1 MKNKILSVLAISFV
15 LCTCLLALTA
25 CGHTHDFSILKA
37 DQDGH
42 WYECTCGEKSV
53 IETHN
58 GGTATCTELAVCS
71 VCGESYG
78 ELKEHNHTTLKNN
91 ETAHWYEC
99 VCGDIDG
106 IEAHKGGTA
115 TCTELAKCSVCDESY
130 GELKEHNYAML
141 KNNET
146 EHWYGCVCGEKSNVE
161 NHKDGTA
168 TCTELAVCSV
178 CNEGY
183 GELKEHNY
191 AWLKNNETEHW
202 HECVCGDKKNIQNH
216 IPSAEATET
225 TDQKCTVCNY
235 IITPALGHLHI
246 LHLTKVNAKLQ
257 SCTKEGN
264 IEYYTCDCGKWFTN
278 NTATTEITDKTSV
291 VIEKDEHN
299 HATLKNN
306 ETQHWY
312 ECICGDKSSVEN
324 HKGGTATCTELAV
337 CSVCNESYG
346 ELKEHNYA
354 TLKNNETEHWYECV
368 CGDKSNIENH
378 KGGTATCTELAV
390 CSVCNAEYGTF
401 KEHNYNTLKH
411 SETQH
416 WNECVCGAK
425 DRIENHN
432 GGTATC
438 TELAKCSVCDESYGE
453 LKEHNHTTLKN
464 NETAHW
470 YECVCGAKDSIE
482 NHKGGSATCTE
493 LAVCSVCNESY
504 GELKEHNYATLKNN
518 ETEHWYECI
527 CGDIDG
533 IEAHKGGSATCT
545 ELAVCSV
552 CNAEYGTFKEHNY
565 DTLKHSETQH
575 WNECVCGAKDSIEN
589 HNGGSATC
597 TELAVCSVCNV
608 EYGGYAPHPH
618 ESQWTYNETHHWHE
632 STCDCEAKVDFEQH
646 TPDDSGWCRVCEQAV
661 SPTKGIYYE
670 VSAEGT
676 FAEVVAYTG
685 TSTKINIAS
694 TYKGLPVTSIYSNV
708 FRGTA
713 ITTVVIPNSITSIG
727 SSAFYGCSNLTS
739 VVIGDSVTSIGD
751 YAFTHCTSLTSVV
764 IGDSVTSIGDYAFY
778 NCTSLTSITIPDSV
792 TSIGDWAFYK
802 CTSLTSITIPDGV
815 TSIGSSAFEDCIS
828 LTSITIPDSVTS
840 IGDWAFYKCASLASV
855 VIGDSV
861 TSIGD
866 YAFENCSSLTSVTC
880 PAFAISHIS
889 KNKLQTVVIT
899 SGDAIGSSAFDGCF
913 NLTSVVIGDSV
924 TSIGY
929 YAFYNCTSL
938 TSITIPDSV
947 TSIGS
952 SAFSNC
958 PITKA
963 TIPTVAIYHI
973 RNSNLKEVLITS
985 GENIPVYAFYNCT
998 SLTSITIP
1006 DSVTH
1011 IGDWAFAGCS
1021 SLTSVVIGDSVTS
1034 ISEYAFYVCCN
1045 LTSITIPDSV
1055 TSIGDSA
1062 FRDCS
1067 KLTSVVIGDRVTSIG
1082 DYAFYACFDLT
1093 SVVIGDSVT
1102 SIGVEAFHGC
1112 IDLTS
1117 IKYRG
1122 TQAQWSAINKGDYWD
1137 SYTGSYTITYNYT
1150 DN

>member
-764 IGDSVTSIGDYAFY
+764 IGDSVTSIGDYAF
-778 NCTSLTSITIPDSV
+778 
-792 TSIGDWAFYK
+792 
-802 CTSLTSITIPDGV
+802 
-815 TSIGSSAFEDCIS
+815 
-828 LTSITIPDSVTS
+828 
-840 IGDWAFYKCASLASV
+840 
-855 VIGDSV
+855 
-861 TSIGD
+861 
-866 YAFENCSSLTSVTC
+866 ENCSSLTSVTC

-929 YAFYNCTSL
+929 
-938 TSITIPDSV
+938 
-947 TSIGS
+947 
-952 SAFSNC
+952 
-958 PITKA
+958 
-963 TIPTVAIYHI
+963 
-973 RNSNLKEVLITS
+973 
-985 GENIPVYAFYNCT
+985 YAFYNCT